1 MEEYSIT
8 LVSIVCL
15 SKFRLTCNSTSK
27 LLWCNYNYNVEEISL
42 PIKGHVDVVFTSHE
56 LNLIR
61 IETCKCEHAYLLEN
75 VSPISWCSW
84 TIMTTIQ
91 FLVNLL
97 ETLNIGSGRLREPHR
112 AYTWWVK
119 FRHSYSIQYWPN
131 CSTYWSIICKTQL
144 TTLIHTATAKLQIQT
159 EFTPGIDMIPS
170 SGLRRNKMSSWML
183 NVPLCPER
191 NVTPMECTPCAPRV
205 ITKSTWSGQGDL
217 TTSLQCV
224 IKLMSHADDAICH
237 CFQLYCPICKK
248 IPVPKSKKLIKDAT
262 SSPLPGTTNG
272 IKK

>member
-1 MEEYSIT
+1 MQ
-8 LVSIVCL
+8 LQLQC
-15 SKFRLTCNSTSK
+15 
-27 LLWCNYNYNVEEISL
+27 WEISL

-56 LNLIR
+56 LNLLR

-91 FLVNLL
+91 FLVNLM
-97 ETLNIGSGRLREPHR
+97 EALNIGSVRLTKPHR

-131 CSTYWSIICKTQL
+131 CSNYWSIICKTQL

-159 EFTPGIDMIPS
+159 ESTPVIDMIPS

-183 NVPLCPER
+183 NIPLCPER
-191 NVTPMECTPCAPRV
+191 NVTLVECTPCAPRV
-205 ITKSTWSGQGDL
+205 ITKKHLDWARRSHHEPSVCHKVDVACWWCDL
-217 TTSLQCV
+217 PLLSALLSNLQKDPCTQ
-224 IKLMSHADDAICH
+224 I
-237 CFQLYCPICKK
+237 QK
-248 IPVPKSKKLIKDAT
+248 IDKW
-262 SSPLPGTTNG
+262 N
-272 IKK
+272 